1 MTRPD
6 QGPTNKQQGQPNPF
20 DTGLPMLR
28 LPAPPTGKRRRRR
41 SAARRSGTSSGAPL
55 RAPEPPRTPPRP
67 PEPPRTAPPPMPQ
80 PFYEPELPYPA
91 SPRAVPE
98 FEGPE
103 SPHPPSPRAVSQPP
117 YDPESLGPASPV
129 GDSESFYAPESPQ
142 AGLPV
147 GEQGPFYAPEFP
159 HAASPV
165 AEPEPSYA
173 PESPFVEGEPS
184 YAPGLSHPESP
195 RAEPRPFFEP
205 ESPRFASAFAERES
219 FFEPEMSRTESPNS
233 VPEESGK
240 PGSPRPAMQ
249 FAEPDSSDAPE
260 PPRAEPPVRRSPRRM
275 GEWAEWLDPPTRSE
289 EPAESP
295 TVEIRVP
302 VDEEP
307 ELERGADDDAPLIP
321 AIIDRTGGNPGPAL
335 RRPRPQEQQPER
347 GNKILAVLIVLGVLV
362 AVGSILW
369 AVLPSAGNRA
379 APSPTSSVPVVD
391 DARPTVSPTPTG
403 PESPAAVATP
413 GCEQRRTGDVVS
425 GTGVGGTTDGPSAI
439 LAFERAYYVQRSG
452 IAARAVV
459 AADATVPPAEQIQ
472 RGIDQVPVGTR
483 YCVQITRTASGAGDG
498 QSHWEVR
505 LTQQYPDQ
513 LPKTFTQII
522 TTKTVTGRTVITDIS
537 MA

>member
-1 MTRPD
+1 MPHPESPGAVPQPTYEPELPRPAWPVGVS
-6 QGPTNKQQGQPNPF
+6 GPFYAPESPHAASPF
-20 DTGLPMLR
+20 AEPDPSGEPESLR
-28 LPAPPTGKRRRRR
+28 PASPFAEREP
-41 SAARRSGTSSGAPL
+41 SY
-55 RAPEPPRTPPRP
+55 APEPPFAEGEPSHGPGLRRPALPLTERGPSYQPEWPHPESPRV
-67 PEPPRTAPPPMPQ
+67 EPQ
-80 PFYEPELPYPA
+80 PFYEPESPA
-91 SPRAVPE
+91 
-98 FEGPE
+98 
-103 SPHPPSPRAVSQPP
+103 PPSP
-117 YDPESLGPASPV
+117 
-129 GDSESFYAPESPQ
+129 
-142 AGLPV
+142 
-147 GEQGPFYAPEFP
+147 
-159 HAASPV
+159 
-165 AEPEPSYA
+165 
-173 PESPFVEGEPS
+173 
-184 YAPGLSHPESP
+184 
-195 RAEPRPFFEP
+195 
-205 ESPRFASAFAERES
+205 FAEREP
-219 FFEPEMSRTESPNS
+219 FYEAEMSRTESPNS
-233 VPEESGK
+233 VPEGPGEPES
-240 PGSPRPAMQ
+240 PWPARR
-249 FAEPDSSDAPE
+249 FAEPEPSGEPE
-260 PPRAEPPVRRSPRRM
+260 PPRAEPPPVRRSPRRM
-275 GEWAEWLDPPTRSE
+275 GEWAEWLDPPIRSE

-295 TVEIRVP
+295 NVEIRVP

-307 ELERGADDDAPLIP
+307 EPGRGADDDAPLIP

-335 RRPRPQEQQPER
+335 RRPRPRQQEQQPER

-369 AVLPSAGNRA
+369 AVLPSSGNRA
-379 APSPTSSVPVVD
+379 APTPTSSVPVVD

-522 TTKTVTGRTVITDIS
+522 TTKTVTGRTVITGIS